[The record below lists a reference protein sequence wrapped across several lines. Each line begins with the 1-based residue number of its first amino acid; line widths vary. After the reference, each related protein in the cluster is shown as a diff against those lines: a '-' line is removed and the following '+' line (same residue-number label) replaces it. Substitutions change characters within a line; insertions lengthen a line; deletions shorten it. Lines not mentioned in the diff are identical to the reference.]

1 MNART
6 PLFLVSLALTI
17 GACAQRAN
25 GPSLSAPAPG
35 VPFAGTSLV
44 LDAHLSRDFMPILPP
59 QHLDGRPLLAVL
71 RVRRSDGGPLPSGL
85 LLDGALV
92 TFGNEIWL
100 SQPETVPTTDPA
112 LLMGRSPNGPKW
124 GPGVTADVAVTV
136 KQGNQSVVLRAPAV
150 PIERTD

>member
-1 MNART
+1 MNAHT
-6 PLFLVSLALTI
+6 PLFLVSLALMI
-17 GACAQRAN
+17 GACAEHSN
-25 GPSLSAPAPG
+25 GPSVSAPASG

-85 LLDGALV
+85 SLDGALV
-92 TFGNEIWL
+92 QFGNEIWR
-100 SQPETVPTTDPA
+100 SQPETVPTNDPA
-112 LLMGRSPNGPKW
+112 LLMGRSANGPKW

-136 KQGNQSVVLRAPAV
+136 KHGSESVVLRASGV
-150 PIERTD
+150 LIERTD